1 MKQYF
6 IIVAAIL
13 TVLFIIGIGKT
24 IDEGTKAGMEHRHAV
39 VKNLRG
45 WQRLHDFRENNHLD
59 SDQKVE
65 WELKAAKEEVA
76 RLKIDPN
83 SMLYDYD

>member
-24 IDEGTKAGMEHRHAV
+24 IDEGTKAGAFDWGET
-39 VKNLRG
+39 RG
-45 WQRLHDFRENNHLD
+45 AT
-59 SDQKVE
+59 S
-65 WELKAAKEEVA
+65 
-76 RLKIDPN
+76 
-83 SMLYDYD
+83 